1 MVYDPKLNIYINHCM
16 TIPTK
21 RPIAFV
27 LASTNHGS
35 MLVNRYDYHAV
46 NNSAY
51 GVGFQLFLNSA
62 FDPEEIDVAIK
73 LLETRKLNY
82 GEGVVAIDC
91 GANIGAHTIEWA
103 KYMHSWGSVI
113 AFEAQ
118 ERVFYALAGNITMN
132 NCFNARAIW
141 AAIGASSGEIGVPIP
156 DYFSA
161 ASFGSLEIRKTDST
175 EFIGQAIDY
184 ENLQKTRLMAIDE
197 LNLPRLDLI
206 KIDIEGM
213 EIEALQGAQET
224 ISRNR
229 PQLIIEKIKSE
240 ESQLIAFLDN
250 LDYKIFS
257 FGINLLAVHTTD
269 PAAEQI
275 SRL

>member
-1 MVYDPKLNIYINHCM
+1 
-16 TIPTK
+16 
-21 RPIAFV
+21 
-27 LASTNHGS
+27 
-35 MLVNRYDYHAV
+35 
-46 NNSAY
+46 
-51 GVGFQLFLNSA
+51 
-62 FDPEEIDVAIK
+62 
-73 LLETRKLNY
+73 
-82 GEGVVAIDC
+82 
-91 GANIGAHTIEWA
+91 
-103 KYMHSWGSVI
+103 
-113 AFEAQ
+113 
-118 ERVFYALAGNITMN
+118 
-132 NCFNARAIW
+132 
-141 AAIGASSGEIGVPIP
+141 
-156 DYFSA
+156 
-161 ASFGSLEIRKTDST
+161 
-175 EFIGQAIDY
+175 
-184 ENLQKTRLMAIDE
+184 MAIDE